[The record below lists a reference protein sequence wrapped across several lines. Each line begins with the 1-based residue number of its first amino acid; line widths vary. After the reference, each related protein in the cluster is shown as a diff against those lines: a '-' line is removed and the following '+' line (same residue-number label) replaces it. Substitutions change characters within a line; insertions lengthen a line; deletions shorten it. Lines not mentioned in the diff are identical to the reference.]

1 MSFEFHNTVHGQ
13 RFFNHDLPNL
23 IENIK
28 DLSIE
33 ISRLN
38 QLKADELEL
47 REKEL
52 RIREKEL
59 NL

>member
-1 MSFEFHNTVHGQ
+1 MSFEFQNTVRGQ
-13 RFFNHDLPNL
+13 RFFDHDLPNL
-23 IENIK
+23 TENIK
-28 DLSIE
+28 ALRIE